1 MKKIFS
7 IICILALVIF
17 LGACGNKY
25 VIKETKTFRY
35 LNKVDYP
42 SEEKASPYELG
53 LSLSKE
59 NKQLFDEFSYN
70 TFKEIYESG
79 KNCVYSPASL
89 YIAMAMLAEGASG
102 SSLDQI
108 SSLIGDEASR
118 RKISKAL
125 YELNYY
131 KNKEGEAL
139 LANSYW
145 VKLGL
150 DVKEEYINNLNDNY
164 YATGFAS
171 NFDDETKSNMA
182 KWINDNTRGLLDVK
196 KDEFDDIDD
205 MVLCLINTI
214 YFDNKWNT
222 EFKTSDTYKGTF
234 YTDSEVSVDFM
245 KHKVSSSYYKD
256 EYVTMGLDSFKNGN
270 GIRYIMPSDNYT
282 IEDAF
287 KALKK
292 YIDGD
297 IQMRGADIT
306 YSVPKFKYLTKMNLI
321 EPLQKLGVTDI
332 FNSSKANFSNI
343 SDTPLYVSKSIQN
356 AGIEFSESGVKA
368 AAFTFHGMNKG
379 AAAPQESVN
388 FVLDHPFIYQIYD
401 VNGCVLFMGVV
412 NNPNK

>member
-1 MKKIFS
+1 MKKLIS
-7 IICILALVIF
+7 IICVLALVLF

-59 NKQLFDEFSYN
+59 NKQLFDGFSYN

-102 SSLDQI
+102 ESLDQI
-108 SSLIGDEASR
+108 NSLIGNELSR

-182 KWINDNTRGLLDVK
+182 KWINDNTRGLLNVK
-196 KDEFDDIDD
+196 
-205 MVLCLINTI
+205 
-214 YFDNKWNT
+214 
-222 EFKTSDTYKGTF
+222 
-234 YTDSEVSVDFM
+234 
-245 KHKVSSSYYKD
+245 
-256 EYVTMGLDSFKNGN
+256 
-270 GIRYIMPSDNYT
+270 
-282 IEDAF
+282 
-287 KALKK
+287 
-292 YIDGD
+292 
-297 IQMRGADIT
+297 
-306 YSVPKFKYLTKMNLI
+306 
-321 EPLQKLGVTDI
+321 
-332 FNSSKANFSNI
+332 
-343 SDTPLYVSKSIQN
+343 
-356 AGIEFSESGVKA
+356 
-368 AAFTFHGMNKG
+368 
-379 AAAPQESVN
+379 
-388 FVLDHPFIYQIYD
+388 
-401 VNGCVLFMGVV
+401 
-412 NNPNK
+412 